1 MSSFA
6 ITQLAS
12 GGLITN
18 YFCTSRCR
26 HCLYNSGP
34 NREKRYI
41 TPRTAEKNLI
51 VIRSLGC
58 RSVHIGGGE
67 PMLRPDD
74 LGTVLKIARKL
85 GVAIEYVETNS
96 SWFIDLK
103 SAKSTLLQL
112 KQKGLQTLLI
122 SISPFHNEFISFN
135 KMRGVMEAA
144 GQTGI
149 GLFPWIG
156 DFISNLSSFD
166 ASRSHSLE
174 EYEEKFGQDFLSR
187 VLQRYWVHL
196 GGRALE
202 TFRPVLETRSADQI
216 LNDGIGGC
224 KGELSAT
231 THFHI
236 DLDGNYIP
244 GLCSGLSIALEDL
257 GKPLVPHEYPVLTTL
272 FDSGIRGLFEMAQ
285 KELSY
290 EPAEDGYLNKCDL
303 CTEIRTR
310 FVENGIGGEQEL
322 NPKEFY
328 LLS

>member
-1 MSSFA
+1 MPEY
-6 ITQLAS
+6 IINRLAS

-18 YFCTSRCR
+18 YFCTSKCR

-41 TPRTAEKNLI
+41 DPRTAEKSLI
-51 VIRSLGC
+51 AIRSMGC

-67 PMLRPDD
+67 PMLRPDN
-74 LGTVLKIARKL
+74 LGTVLEIARNL
-85 GVAIEYVETNS
+85 GVAVEYVETNS
-96 SWFIDLK
+96 SWFKDLE
-103 SAKSTLLQL
+103 SAKQTLSQL

-122 SISPFHNEFISFN
+122 SISPFHNEFIAFD
-135 KMRGVMEAA
+135 KTQGVMKAA

-156 DFISNLSSFD
+156 DFVSNLSSFD
-166 ASRSHSLE
+166 GSRPHSLE
-174 EYEEKFGQDFLSR
+174 EYEEKFGQDFLAR
-187 VLQRYWVHL
+187 VLERYWVHL

-202 TFRPVLETRSADQI
+202 TFRPVLETRPADEI
-216 LNDGIGGC
+216 LSDNIGGC
-224 KGELSAT
+224 NGELSET
-231 THFHI
+231 THFHV

-257 GKPLVPHEYPVLTTL
+257 GAPLSPKKYPVLTTL
-272 FDSGIRGLFEMAQ
+272 YESGIRGLFEMARN
-285 KELSY
+285 EVRFT
-290 EPAEDGYLNKCDL
+290 PAKDGYLNKCDL

-310 FVENGIGGEQEL
+310 FVENGIGGKQEL
-322 NPKEFY
+322 SPKEFY